1 MLMVQSRRWAKNNLQ
16 GVLREAQYD
25 LHEDV
30 TQCHYMRPLK
40 VELHWSSVSTD
51 GFHTTSSR
59 ILRFLPTFL
68 FLHFSLYNIQYA
80 KCKIKQIYK
89 SNHLCNGSGCDGS
102 VERLGR
108 WGRSLSSWSRST
120 QAKKSGEINII
131 IITVITIIITTIIII
146 VIITTININII
157 NTFIIADLAVNV
169 VVGIW
174 SIGER
179 GSKLGGGHLVSIGF
193 SIWPN
198 YRNVFFLQ
206 DLIIVGAVELVGWCV
221 RRDTSVLT
229 SCITYYS
236 PMLVNIFSF
245 NSRQGCLYRS
255 FISE

>member
-30 TQCHYMRPLK
+30 TQCHYMRPTK
-40 VELHWSSVSTD
+40 VEIHWSTVSTD

-120 QAKKSGEINII
+120 QAKKSGEIII
-131 IITVITIIITTIIII
+131 AFINTVILVIFIFTIIAT
-146 VIITTININII
+146 VIINMII
-157 NTFIIADLAVNV
+157 NSDLAVNV

-245 NSRQGCLYRS
+245 NSRQGCLYIS

>member
-30 TQCHYMRPLK
+30 TQCHYMRPTK
-40 VELHWSSVSTD
+40 VEIHWSTVSTD

-120 QAKKSGEINII
+120 QAKKSGEIII
-131 IITVITIIITTIIII
+131 AFINTVILVIFIFTIIAT
-146 VIITTININII
+146 VIINMII
-157 NTFIIADLAVNV
+157 NSDLAVNV